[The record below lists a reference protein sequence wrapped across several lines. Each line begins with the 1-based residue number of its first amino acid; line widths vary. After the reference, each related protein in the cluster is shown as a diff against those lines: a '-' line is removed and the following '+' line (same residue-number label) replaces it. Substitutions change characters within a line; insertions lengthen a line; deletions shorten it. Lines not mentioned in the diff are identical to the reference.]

1 MLDPKSLPQPDDT
14 GSTPPKKTPSAAKV
28 EANRSNSRAST
39 GPTTAQ
45 GKKNSSRNA
54 IKHGLLTKE
63 LLITTGA
70 GKENEAELNAL
81 IAGLGASR
89 KPVGMEEELLLQEII
104 NSYLRSARSLRSER
118 GAVTLGSEVQ
128 AENPELTE
136 AEVRA
141 FGVDA
146 ETRGKLLQDSRGLRY
161 LLRLVEWI
169 RKQVQASGH
178 FPLELRLWLSPG
190 EVWNGGYKKR
200 AILAALD
207 KEVEDLTERK
217 VHLEEQELHK
227 RNATRDFASI
237 PPKLA
242 LDSIHRY
249 ETPNVR
255 IRRKAEQRLDEV
267 QARRKADTKAELK
280 NGGDLG

>member
-1 MLDPKSLPQPDDT
+1 MLDPKVPPDNA
-14 GSTPPKKTPSAAKV
+14 GEPSPKKQVSQAKLD
-28 EANRSNSRAST
+28 ANRKNSAGST
-39 GPTTAQ
+39 GPTTPR

>member
-1 MLDPKSLPQPDDT
+1 
-14 GSTPPKKTPSAAKV
+14 
-28 EANRSNSRAST
+28 
-39 GPTTAQ
+39 
-45 GKKNSSRNA
+45 
-54 IKHGLLTKE
+54 
-63 LLITTGA
+63 
-70 GKENEAELNAL
+70 
-81 IAGLGASR
+81 
-89 KPVGMEEELLLQEII
+89 MEEELLLQEII
-104 NSYLRSARSLRSER
+104 NSYWHSGRALRSER
-118 GAVTLGSEVQ
+118 GAVTLGSEVH